1 MIRRTLP
8 FVAALVAALPA
19 AAWQEPDRTAY
30 AGPGFRLA
38 GLKEMPLPSY
48 VGPET
53 MAVFR
58 YTYVAYAEA
67 EQSIR
72 IETFTDPDRP
82 AKMVLRRGNARSE
95 DAFYDPPRLT
105 RTRERTLTHNETAA
119 YRAAVNALPLC
130 AAKPIPDDLRALGG
144 PDHYF
149 EIANATTQCGADQ
162 SGGMAPEY
170 QALVDLLRKFAGE

>member
-1 MIRRTLP
+1 MIRRILP
-8 FVAALVAALPA
+8 LSAALLAALPA
-19 AAWQEPDRTAY
+19 AAWQEPDRTAF
-30 AGPGFRLA
+30 AGPGFRLE
-38 GLKEMPLPSY
+38 GLKELPLPSY
-48 VGPET
+48 IGPDT

-58 YTYVAYAEA
+58 YTYVAYAEP

-72 IETFTDPDRP
+72 IETFSDPDRP
-82 AKMVLRRGNARSE
+82 ARLVSRRGNARSE
-95 DAFYDPPRLT
+95 DAFFDPPRLT
-105 RTRERTLTHNETAA
+105 RTRERTLTLSETAA

-170 QALVDLLRKFAGE
+170 QALVDLLRKFAAK